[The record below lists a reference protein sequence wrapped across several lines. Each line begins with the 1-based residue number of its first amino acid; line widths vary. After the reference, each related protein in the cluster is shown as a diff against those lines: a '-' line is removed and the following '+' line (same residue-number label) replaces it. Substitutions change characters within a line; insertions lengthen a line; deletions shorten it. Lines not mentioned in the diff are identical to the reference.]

1 MKQKPYCNNFNENL
15 KKKKW
20 STSPKIFKY
29 KKKNRECLELP
40 EYGMVIFVVLP
51 GKDTDVDY
59 NKSLIY

>member
-1 MKQKPYCNNFNENL
+1 M
-15 KKKKW
+15 
-20 STSPKIFKY
+20 
-29 KKKNRECLELP
+29 RECLELP